1 MKEVII
7 VEELVKKYGKVYAL
21 KGISFRVYEGEVF
34 GLLGPNGAGKTTTIK
49 AIGGALKPTRGK
61 VYVKGL
67 DSYKN
72 SIEVKK
78 IIGVVPELP
87 SLYPELSVK
96 ENLLI
101 LSRFYD
107 LSMDDFQSN
116 LKWITETLEL
126 KEVLHL
132 KYGVLS
138 KGFKRRVDIAA
149 ALIHDPEILLLDE
162 PTAGLDVFSAN
173 SLRKLILKL
182 ASMGKTIVLSS
193 HYIDEVMEF
202 SNRVILLYNGVKV
215 YLGEPNDLRKILKL
229 GKMVKII
236 TSKSLDKNIVKLLEK
251 KINNAGVGEFR
262 AIRDKTIEIYA
273 VDTISVIDI
282 ARDVLSSLGI
292 QIIDI
297 DVVPPS
303 WEDIFMQYIE
313 LFQRRDKCIGC
324 PLTQRGCS

>member
-236 TSKSLDKNIVKLLEK
+236 TSKSLNKNIVKLLEK

-324 PLTQRGCS
+324 PLTQHGCS

>member
-236 TSKSLDKNIVKLLEK
+236 TSKSLNKNIVKLLEK